1 MIKGILSVANTTDC
15 SLRACCKLA
24 SSICWICPMES
35 SSLTAVFLPLALFII
50 MLGMGLGLTIA
61 DFKRILVEPKAVILG
76 LIAQMILLPLV
87 GVALASI
94 FPLSPELAVG
104 VMILAACPGG
114 PTSNLVTYLAKG
126 NVALSITLTA
136 ISSLL
141 TVFTIPLVVN
151 LAMKLFLDAETALQ
165 LPFST
170 TVVRIAAIT
179 LIPVSLGMVLHSK
192 VPSFA
197 ARVEKYV
204 KWLSLFFLGLI
215 IVGLLVKERA
225 NVAGFFLQAGGVT
238 FALMII
244 TMVLGYAIATL
255 AQLDHRSATAITVEV
270 GIQNGTLAIA
280 IASAPTFLNNPT
292 MAIPAAIYALLMF
305 VISGAFAWW
314 SQRQSLVTTT
324 FSQKS

>member
-1 MIKGILSVANTTDC
+1 
-15 SLRACCKLA
+15 
-24 SSICWICPMES
+24 MES
-35 SSLTAVFLPLALFII
+35 SFLTAVFLPLALFII

-76 LIAQMILLPLV
+76 LMAQMILLPLV

-94 FPLSPELAVG
+94 FSLSPELAVG

-136 ISSLL
+136 IGSLL

-151 LAMKLFLDAETALQ
+151 LAMKIFLDAETALQ
-165 LPFST
+165 LPFVT
-170 TVVRIAAIT
+170 TVVRIAVIT
-179 LIPVSLGMVLHSK
+179 LIPVSLGMVLYSK
-192 VPSFA
+192 LPSFA
-197 ARVEKYV
+197 TRVEKYV

-225 NVAGFFLQAGGVT
+225 NVAGFFFQAGGVT

-244 TMVLGYAIATL
+244 TMGLGYAIATL
-255 AQLDHRSATAITVEV
+255 AQLDNRSTTAITIEV

-292 MAIPAAIYALLMF
+292 MAIPAAIYALLMY
-305 VISGAFAWW
+305 VVGGAFAWW

-324 FSQKS
+324 FSQKP